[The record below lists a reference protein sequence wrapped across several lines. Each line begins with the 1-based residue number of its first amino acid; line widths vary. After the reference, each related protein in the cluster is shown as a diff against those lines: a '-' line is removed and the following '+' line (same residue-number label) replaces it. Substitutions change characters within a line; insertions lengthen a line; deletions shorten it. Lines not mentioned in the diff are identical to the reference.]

1 MLIHFDQSVPT
12 CGRLA
17 GSSCLRVLLCLP
29 FFLVGAV
36 SAFAAEP
43 EVDLVSFSREE
54 KQDALRQ
61 IPLNRIAPEHQNRVA
76 TVLHD
81 PSIFRRL
88 PVQVIDCDPELYSF
102 LVSYPEIVVNIWEL
116 MGITNVNVQRVSST
130 QFHAN
135 DGAGTVSTVTVLYAD
150 NDTKV
155 FLAEGYYEGS
165 LTPKRITAEC
175 ILVLKSGYTQT
186 PQGKAFVS
194 NRLDV
199 FVKFDSKGAELLAR
213 TLHPFIGK
221 TADFNFAESS
231 AFLGKISKSS
241 EDNMPGMQNLISKL
255 DKVDPAVRH
264 QMSEIVTKVYRRR
277 LAMEVELQNELA
289 TSQAASGSRIAPLVV
304 EPTGRRS
311 ARQPAVVVNSEATD
325 SVSLEPGRLP
335 QGTLAQGARPLVVDD
350 APSTEDAD
358 KPLAF
363 APVPRKRY
371 AELRR

>member
-1 MLIHFDQSVPT
+1 
-12 CGRLA
+12 

-29 FFLVGAV
+29 LFLVGAV

-165 LTPKRITAEC
+165 
-175 ILVLKSGYTQT
+175 
-186 PQGKAFVS
+186 
-194 NRLDV
+194 
-199 FVKFDSKGAELLAR
+199 
-213 TLHPFIGK
+213 
-221 TADFNFAESS
+221 
-231 AFLGKISKSS
+231 
-241 EDNMPGMQNLISKL
+241 
-255 DKVDPAVRH
+255 
-264 QMSEIVTKVYRRR
+264 
-277 LAMEVELQNELA
+277 
-289 TSQAASGSRIAPLVV
+289 
-304 EPTGRRS
+304 
-311 ARQPAVVVNSEATD
+311 
-325 SVSLEPGRLP
+325 
-335 QGTLAQGARPLVVDD
+335 
-350 APSTEDAD
+350 
-358 KPLAF
+358 
-363 APVPRKRY
+363 
-371 AELRR
+371 